1 MNDLKRYERLL
12 LNKPA
17 EYKLTSASVCILL
30 YYHDVSLYDS

>member
-12 LNKPA
+12 SNKPI
-17 EYKLTSASVCILL
+17 EYKLAGARVCILL